1 MESYDRLI
9 FVSKGD
15 TDTGP
20 MAEAIMQEKYL
31 LDVPEFSSKGLVV
44 LFPEPIN
51 PKAEAVL
58 ASHGL
63 TMKEHMSDP
72 LMQEDIGEQTLV
84 LALSEEIR
92 DQILENFPDIPAE
105 RVQVLYQ
112 YVDGEEGPSD
122 PYGGTLAD
130 YGKCYVELEA
140 LITKLAAMLSEEECL

>member
-1 MESYDRLI
+1 MENYDRLI

-15 TDTGP
+15 TDIGP

-31 LDVPEFSSKGLVV
+31 LDSPEFSSKGLVV

-72 LMQEDIGEQTLV
+72 LVREDIGESTMI
-84 LALSEEIR
+84 LALSDKIREEI
-92 DQILENFPDIPAE
+92 LESFPDVPPE
-105 RVQVLYQ
+105 DVQVLYR
-112 YVDGEEGPSD
+112 YVDAEEGPSD

-140 LITKLAAMLSEEECL
+140 LITKLAAMLSEEE